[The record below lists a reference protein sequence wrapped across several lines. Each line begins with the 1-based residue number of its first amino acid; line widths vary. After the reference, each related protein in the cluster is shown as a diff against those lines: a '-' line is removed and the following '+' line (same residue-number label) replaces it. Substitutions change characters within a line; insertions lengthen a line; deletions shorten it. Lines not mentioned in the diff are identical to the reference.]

1 MVVFFD
7 KEQKNYSE
15 TARVRSMVR
24 TWCHARPW
32 GRPPRKDIFFRLE
45 SFVYNNK
52 IGIAIEENY
61 IEVTLISLLLCQN
74 THQSEG
80 FVVTIHCHFL
90 AESTVHGHNAQPS
103 TSCQSIHLLRRE

>member
-24 TWCHARPW
+24 TWCHARDR
-32 GRPPRKDIFFRLE
+32 GAAPRKDGVFPLGEFCLHE
-45 SFVYNNK
+45 
-52 IGIAIEENY
+52 IGIVIEENY

-74 THQSEG
+74 ANQPEG
-80 FVVTIHCHFL
+80 FVVTIHGHFL
-90 AESTVHGHNAQPS
+90 TESTVHGHNAQPG
-103 TSCQSIHLLRRE
+103 TSCQSIHFLRRE